1 MTDVNNKMVELVH
14 KFLDK
19 HFPEDKHR
27 VSEGSSTIFVSVGD
41 DDMKLFFNICDNS
54 IYSVSIHNDHLED
67 ICPLFGLETYY
78 TEAALVLNTFIDA
91 VNNNKLFSEVFH
103 PIQPM
108 DFSKYFTKSFSDD
121 FMDFY
126 DADTRFNL
134 VSKVGNKEYRCIA
147 QFSYRFT
154 EDNKLK
160 PIAAISL
167 LNNTESDF
175 RVGFNLDEQTIHVIT
190 ETVNIY
196 EGFFSENRIFNVN
209 EDIDKFVH
217 KFVDN
222 VITKFHE
229 VQPDS
234 TSPFHADDVDFGHKL
249 PIFEMIHIQ

>member
-1 MTDVNNKMVELVH
+1 MTDINNQMLELVH

-19 HFPEDKHR
+19 HFPHDKHR
-27 VSEGSSTIFVSVGD
+27 VSEGGSEIFVSVGD
-41 DDMKLFFNICDNS
+41 GDMKLFFNVCGNS

-67 ICPLFGLETYY
+67 ICPLFGLDTYY
-78 TEAALVLNTFIDA
+78 TDAALVLNTFTDA
-91 VNNNKLFSEVFH
+91 VNNNKLFSEVFQ
-103 PIQPM
+103 PIHPM
-108 DFSKYFTKSFSDD
+108 DLSKYFTKSFADD

-134 VSKVGNKEYRCIA
+134 VSKVGSKEYGCIA

-160 PIAAISL
+160 PMAAISL
-167 LNNTESDF
+167 LTNTASDF
-175 RVGFNLDEQTIHVIT
+175 RVGFNLDDQTIHVIT

-196 EGFFSENRIFNVN
+196 EGFFTENKVFNVS

-229 VQPDS
+229 GQPDS
-234 TSPFHADDVDFGHKL
+234 TSPFHADDVAFGDKL
-249 PIFEMIHIQ
+249 PLFEMIHIQ